1 MRFISIHT
9 LSLLAVTILISRHS
23 HAQNLIPNPG
33 FEQYVANPNVT
44 GSGVNE
50 SIAWEKLDNTT
61 DFFHRAYGS
70 ALHGIPL
77 NFRGYQETAS
87 GSGYA
92 GIRTYP
98 ALTGEFLVAR
108 LSAPLEKG
116 QMYQAGFQANLS
128 NLATYATDDIGM
140 AFFYDIPEEQSVRD
154 SIFHIK
160 NPEGRFLTDTVD
172 WTEVSGYY
180 LARGGEQYALL
191 GNFAA
196 PRDVNVIVNVE
207 NNDMPWAYYYIDDV
221 VVEPCDTQR
230 IEQGTV
236 LDTVIC
242 EGAPLV
248 LSGMEGAGGHLWE
261 GVGTMQEIMVEKAG
275 NYVLYNYYDYCV
287 AIRQEFSVKAGDC
300 DCSITLPTLYSP
312 SERLAV
318 TASLNVQSYRLWIY
332 DALGRLVLTTNGQQ
346 ARNAE
351 LPSVSG
357 AYFWKA
363 ELKCLNDNDIPIRR
377 TLSGKMVVAR

>member
-23 HAQNLIPNPG
+23 HAQNLIPKPG

-248 LSGMEGAGGHLWE
+248 LSGMEG
-261 GVGTMQEIMVEKAG
+261 T
-275 NYVLYNYYDYCV
+275 
-287 AIRQEFSVKAGDC
+287 
-300 DCSITLPTLYSP
+300 
-312 SERLAV
+312 
-318 TASLNVQSYRLWIY
+318 
-332 DALGRLVLTTNGQQ
+332 
-346 ARNAE
+346 
-351 LPSVSG
+351 
-357 AYFWKA
+357 
-363 ELKCLNDNDIPIRR
+363 
-377 TLSGKMVVAR
+377 SGKAWARCRKLWWKRQVITYCTIIMITVWPSARSFPLKPVIATAALRSPPCTALRRGWPSPPPSTYNPTGYGSTTPSADWCLPPTGSRPGMQSCLLYPAPTSGRRN